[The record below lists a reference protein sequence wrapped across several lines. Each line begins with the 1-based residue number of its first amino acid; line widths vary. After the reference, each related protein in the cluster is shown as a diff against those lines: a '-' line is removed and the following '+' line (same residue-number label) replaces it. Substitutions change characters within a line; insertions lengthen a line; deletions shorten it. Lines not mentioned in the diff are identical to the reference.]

1 MPRLL
6 CNQIETLAAKARID
20 LRDGKDGSTPKAPLG
35 LTDREFEV
43 LRLVAAGQSNREIAD
58 NLFISSKTASVHV
71 SNILSKLAVPSRGA
85 AAAMAHRLRMVDT
98 A

>member
-1 MPRLL
+1 M
-6 CNQIETLAAKARID
+6 
-20 LRDGKDGSTPKAPLG
+20 
-35 LTDREFEV
+35 